1 VNTVSDRIGFMQ
13 GRLSP
18 PVAGKIQAFPARYW
32 REEFLTGQRLGFAR
46 LEWTLDQEGL
56 ADNPLMTPPGRAEIE
71 GLAHAHDVKVSS
83 VTGDCFMQAPFWKC
97 SGSARARLCA
107 TFESV
112 IGASSKA
119 GAKLVVV
126 PLVDNGALTSQ
137 AEEEALLEGMQ
148 DATALLRKTGVRIA
162 FESDYA
168 PERLAS
174 FIARFPLDSFGINL
188 DIGNSASLGWEP
200 HSEIGLLGERI
211 INVHVKDRPFGGAT
225 VPLGEGD
232 ADLATVFRLL
242 TMQDYRGFLILQTAR
257 ASDGDHAGV
266 LGRYRLMVLDLAEA
280 A

>member
-1 VNTVSDRIGFMQ
+1 MNTVSDRIGFMQ

-18 PVAGKIQAFPARYW
+18 PVDGKIQAFPARYW

-56 ADNPLMTPPGRAEIE
+56 ADNPLMTPAGRAEIE
-71 GLAHAHDVKVSS
+71 GLAKAHNVKVSS

-97 SGSARARLCA
+97 SGSARERLYA

-112 IGASSKA
+112 IGSSSQA

-126 PLVDNGALTSQ
+126 PLVDNGAL
-137 AEEEALLEGMQ
+137 AGRAHEAVLLERMR
-148 DATALLRKTGVRIA
+148 DATPLLRKTGVRIA

-168 PERLAS
+168 PEWLAA
-174 FIARFPLDSFGINL
+174 FIARFPSDSFGINL

-200 HSEIGLLGERI
+200 QSEIGLLGERI
-211 INVHVKDRPFGGAT
+211 INVHVKDRPVGGAT

-232 ADLATVFRLL
+232 ADLASVFRLL
-242 TMQDYRGFLILQTAR
+242 KMRDYRGFLILQTAR
-257 ASDGDHAGV
+257 ASDGDHVGV
-266 LGRYRLMVLDLAEA
+266 LGRYRQMVLDLAA
-280 A
+280 AA